1 MIANVLATSILL
13 AASAAASPSATPTE
27 QPAQHAA
34 AVDPCALLS
43 ASDVQSALHAAA
55 PTPQRPSANECLW
68 AAAAHAPAGT
78 AGGMSQLLVTVDS
91 AQAAKRGC
99 RGLGCLSLVQSVAG
113 VIPGADRFSNAL
125 NEAAGAAGTVQ
136 EISGLGE
143 RAGWTNGVLVVLRD
157 AVILK
162 VQLTGTAAGGN
173 ALALSEV
180 VARSALGRF

>member
-1 MIANVLATSILL
+1 MIASLL
-13 AASAAASPSATPTE
+13 AASLLLAATATAPPSAAPASQT
-27 QPAQHAA
+27 AQHA

-43 ASDVQSALHAAA
+43 ATDVQSALHAAA
-55 PTPQRPSANECLW
+55 PSPQRPSANECLW
-68 AAAAHAPAGT
+68 AAATHAPAGA
-78 AGGMSQLLVTVDS
+78 AGSMSQLLVTVDT
-91 AQAAKRGC
+91 AQTAKHGC
-99 RGLGCLSLVQSVAG
+99 RGLGCLSLVQTVAAF
-113 VIPGADRFSNAL
+113 VPGADRFSNAL

-136 EISGLGE
+136 EISGLGD

-162 VQLTGTAAGGN
+162 IQLSGSAAGAD